1 MSRKCPALQGR
12 PGRSQKGPKSR
23 YSVNLEM
30 AKAVYSNT
38 WCSHSS
44 RFRCVHV
51 LWLSCTHFVTS
62 HSSLCQALCQ
72 WRTEKASGRRVGSGR
87 EKGEIR
93 RDLLFSPGSRSP
105 LIPLFAR
112 SLFRSSSL
120 TESLEQA
127 NHIGVDTFHRSFM
140 SK

>member
-30 AKAVYSNT
+30 AKAVYSNA

-51 LWLSCTHFVTS
+51 PCNFLTH
-62 HSSLCQALCQ
+62 
-72 WRTEKASGRRVGSGR
+72 
-87 EKGEIR
+87 I
-93 RDLLFSPGSRSP
+93 LLH
-105 LIPLFAR
+105 
-112 SLFRSSSL
+112 
-120 TESLEQA
+120 
-127 NHIGVDTFHRSFM
+127 HIGVETFHRSFM